1 MEAMNN
7 GKYKDSET
15 IKKVIDALSDG
26 ETAKRACQI
35 ADISEQTYYR
45 WMKEDCEFCEL
56 VKKAKEEAE
65 ENRIAQ
71 LEASLFKRATG
82 FKVKETRSELAANPM
97 GGSPIIVK
105 QTITEK
111 EFAPDTGA
119 IIFALTNK
127 APERW
132 KNKLNTE
139 HSGMVEGGM
148 TFVVKDEEEKE
159 LIKRV
164 IDR

>member
-1 MEAMNN
+1 MNN
-7 GKYKDSET
+7 GKYKDGETVKKIIEALRDGCTDKEAYTRGGITRETFYAWIREHSEFSDVV
-15 IKKVIDALSDG
+15 KKV
-26 ETAKRACQI
+26 
-35 ADISEQTYYR
+35 
-45 WMKEDCEFCEL
+45 
-56 VKKAKEEAE
+56 KEEAE

-71 LEASLFKRATG
+71 LEASLLKRATG

-139 HSGMVEGGM
+139 HSGLVEGGIK
-148 TFVVKDEEEKE
+148 FVVQSEEDKKAIES
-159 LIKRV
+159 I